1 MTSVGIEA
9 SYLITVLLVGSVALF
24 VVNVLC
30 VTIAIQLWR
39 KSGFLFEL
47 LLHQSRRHTREL
59 LEQNEKYNAQL
70 SLLQERNYRQQESAS
85 IQQSA
90 TVRQL
95 LDSFSIAASGKPL
108 E

>member
-1 MTSVGIEA
+1 MTSIGVSA
-9 SYLITVLLVGSVALF
+9 SYLIVVLLVGFVALF
-24 VVNVLC
+24 LVSAVSLMITVQFWGKN
-30 VTIAIQLWR
+30 
-39 KSGFLFEL
+39 SSLFEL
-47 LLHQSRRHTREL
+47 LLLQSKQHTREL

-70 SLLQERNYRQQESAS
+70 SQLQERNYRQQESAS

-108 E
+108 D

>member
-1 MTSVGIEA
+1 MGSYGIEA
-9 SYLITVLLVGSVALF
+9 SYVITLLLVGFAVCFLVTVLAVTF
-24 VVNVLC
+24 AIVV
-30 VTIAIQLWR
+30 WR
-39 KSGFLFEL
+39 RNGSLVEL
-47 LLHQSRRHTREL
+47 LHHENKQHTREL
-59 LEQNEKYNAQL
+59 LEQNEQYNAQL

-108 E
+108 D